1 MKKLKLTSVKLLK
14 SLYEKFKVD
23 TINSSMSL
31 QKLTNRTMHRYVNDS
46 KFKSEM
52 NEYSQL
58 NCSGSCL

>member
-31 QKLTNRTMHRYVNDS
+31 QKLTNRSIHRYVNDS
-46 KFKSEM
+46 QFKKDM
-52 NEYSQL
+52 NQYDAL
-58 NCSGSCL
+58 HCSGSCL